1 MLRGA
6 VFVMCPG
13 FEHVSVAVGTD
24 IITPFHDI
32 KLTGTDI
39 WVDNSVNENSAFCPS
54 VFITSLSVWIPSG
67 NRKRPNA
74 KEAGS
79 TNFDAA
85 AAW

>member
-1 MLRGA
+1 MRGA

-39 WVDNSVNENSAFCPS
+39 WVDNSVNENSA
-54 VFITSLSVWIPSG
+54 
-67 NRKRPNA
+67 
-74 KEAGS
+74 
-79 TNFDAA
+79 
-85 AAW
+85 